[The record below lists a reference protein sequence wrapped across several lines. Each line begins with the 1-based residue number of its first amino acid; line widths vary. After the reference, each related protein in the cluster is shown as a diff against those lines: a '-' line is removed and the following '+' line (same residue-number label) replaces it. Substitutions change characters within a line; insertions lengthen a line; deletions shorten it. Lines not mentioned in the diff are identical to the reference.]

1 MPTVHE
7 LLLAG
12 SIGTSLA
19 TGRTEKRKEKAV
31 AVKEIKAKDSYTVI
45 VSDGEKQS
53 TLVITSDGIQ
63 MSVLHGQ

>member
-1 MPTVHE
+1 MHSI
-7 LLLAG
+7 LHAG
-12 SIGTSLA
+12 HDGSCTDPGK
-19 TGRTEKRKEKAV
+19 TEKRKEKAV

-45 VSDGEKQS
+45 VSYGKKQS